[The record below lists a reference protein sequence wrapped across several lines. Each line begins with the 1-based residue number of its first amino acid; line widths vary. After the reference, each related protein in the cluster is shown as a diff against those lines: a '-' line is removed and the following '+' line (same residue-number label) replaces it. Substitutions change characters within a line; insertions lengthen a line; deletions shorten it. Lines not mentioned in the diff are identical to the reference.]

1 MFRKNLIKKLFL
13 FFSLLSFIQYLYCPN
28 YYSFGYILFLF
39 LLFCVDVYLYF
50 KIKKKKNYFDFD
62 TLFLFV
68 FSLAALLILS
78 FCMNLLSHSYIF
90 LDFLLM

>member
-68 FSLAALLILS
+68 FSLAAFAYPVFLYEPS
-78 FCMNLLSHSYIF
+78 FPFIYFFYLCG
-90 LDFLLM
+90 